1 MVGQRVAWLMEHL
14 GLGLE
19 GVLGKVCFPLGLGN
33 CSMLISAGFAIG
45 ENKAILA
52 ALIGSFDFKPVPGTD
67 PDDISI
73 LWRIT
78 ARIIGGYDVQTTVVE
93 GW

>member
-52 ALIGSFDFKPVPGTD
+52 ALIGSFDFKPVGGKQQ
-67 PDDISI
+67 DIDI
-73 LWRIT
+73 LYGIT
-78 ARIIGGYDVQTTVVE
+78 ARIVGGLKVE
-93 GW
+93 VTALDGW